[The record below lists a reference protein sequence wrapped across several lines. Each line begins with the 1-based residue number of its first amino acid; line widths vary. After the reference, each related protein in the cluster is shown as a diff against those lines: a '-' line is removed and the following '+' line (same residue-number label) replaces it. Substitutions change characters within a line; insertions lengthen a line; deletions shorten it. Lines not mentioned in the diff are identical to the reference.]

1 MSEPMSNTGP
11 ETTYVPQV
19 EPGRSAAFLVYG
31 LYLLSIPSFALFAPI
46 GVIVAYMSRNGAG
59 PQALAHLNYAIHLFW
74 VAFMWGV
81 GIFIASVVAWVL
93 TIILVGFLF
102 LWILGA
108 IAFVV
113 MLWFTIMSAL
123 ALMKLL
129 DRRAP

>member
-1 MSEPMSNTGP
+1 MTEPMS
-11 ETTYVPQV
+11 ETTYVPQT
-19 EPGRSAAFLVYG
+19 EPGRISALVVYG
-31 LYLLSIPSFALFAPI
+31 LYLLSIPSAALFAPV
-46 GVIVAYMSRNGAG
+46 GVIVAYLSREGAG
-59 PQALAHLNYAIHLFW
+59 PQARAHLDYAIHLFW

-81 GIFIASVVAWVL
+81 GIFIASIVAWML

-113 MLWFTIMSAL
+113 MLWFTIMSAI